1 MPFSFAPGPTPIE
14 IAGPAF
20 AGKLLFSAGRSISAG
35 ADISLT
41 PEVTD
46 QSGPSGARRGH
57 TGRMSDRW
65 NALPD
70 RPKPEDW
77 VAEKDTNPP
86 LPGSLAEAEADR
98 EAREVRT
105 VFERGGGV

>member
-1 MPFSFAPGPTPIE
+1 
-14 IAGPAF
+14 
-20 AGKLLFSAGRSISAG
+20 
-35 ADISLT
+35 
-41 PEVTD
+41 
-46 QSGPSGARRGH
+46 
-57 TGRMSDRW
+57 MSDRW